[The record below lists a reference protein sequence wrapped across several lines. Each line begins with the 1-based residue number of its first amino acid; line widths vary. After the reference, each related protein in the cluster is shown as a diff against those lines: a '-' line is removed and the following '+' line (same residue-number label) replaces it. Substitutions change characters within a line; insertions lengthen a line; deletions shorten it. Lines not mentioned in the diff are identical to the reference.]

1 MPFLAN
7 HVLLQVSCGLLFIS
21 AKTPHGTGLRF
32 LKLTERGLRNKE
44 FVLDLLLESY
54 SHLRCARWRKKKG
67 PFLALSALGIQNMI
81 NGNWH
86 VPVLFSQHVAFE

>member
-7 HVLLQVSCGLLFIS
+7 QVLLQVSCGLLFIP

-44 FVLDLLLESY
+44 FVSWKVTLIYDAL
-54 SHLRCARWRKKKG
+54 AGGKKAL
-67 PFLALSALGIQNMI
+67 FLALSALGIQNMI
-81 NGNWH
+81 NGNWR
-86 VPVLFSQHVAFE
+86 VPVLFSQHIAFE

>member
-44 FVLDLLLESY
+44 FILDLLLESY
-54 SHLRCARWRKKKG
+54 SHLRCTRWRGKK
-67 PFLALSALGIQNMI
+67 AL
-81 NGNWH
+81 
-86 VPVLFSQHVAFE
+86 F